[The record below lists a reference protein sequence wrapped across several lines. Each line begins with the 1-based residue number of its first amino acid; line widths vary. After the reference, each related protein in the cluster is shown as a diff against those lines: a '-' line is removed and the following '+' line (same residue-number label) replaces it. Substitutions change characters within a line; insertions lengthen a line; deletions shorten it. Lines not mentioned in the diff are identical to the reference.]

1 MNKNYYYPSLLQLQ
15 WQDVLMMQMSLRKW
29 RQSDFRSQR
38 RQHGDFI
45 CSP

>member
-15 WQDVLMMQMSLRKW
+15 WQDVLMMQMSPQEMETIR
-29 RQSDFRSQR
+29 FPSQR